1 MSNHL
6 DRYLLANVPAVISL
20 QKMESATVKERIQ
33 TAISRVET
41 ASLDHYDSISI
52 ISIYWA
58 SDNTGGKEDSSLF
71 LTTVSKLGNA
81 ETTMETQ
88 AREIADEERVRRL
101 LSQILK
107 QAESM
112 TGRRKLFILHYAGHA
127 IATSTSNSLIITSKI
142 DGDDASASKL
152 NMTLIKDAL
161 KDLAS
166 TSKGLDVLL
175 VLDCCCAAVAGRG
188 MVTSGERVELMAAT
202 SGGGISNSRLDGKTF
217 TQHWCQAFEKFL
229 ESGQPFCCNDI
240 ETTINSTV
248 TLEQYP
254 ATFVLREGWGVPVT
268 FRALPSSTTLIP
280 SALTGQ
286 TVITALHV
294 VESPD
299 TKSMELLIN
308 YLQNAPIRITV
319 LATLPISST
328 LLLLRVPVYLQ
339 EMLVLPRVSLILTD
353 V

>member
-1 MSNHL
+1 M
-6 DRYLLANVPAVISL
+6 DRYLLANVPAIISL
-20 QKMESATVKERIQ
+20 QKMESATVKHRVQ
-33 TAISRVET
+33 TAISRIET
-41 ASLDHYDSISI
+41 ASLDHYDYISI

-58 SDNTGGKEDSSLF
+58 SDDTGGKEDSSLF
-71 LTTVSKLGNA
+71 ITTVSKLGNA
-81 ETTMETQ
+81 ETTMKTK
-88 AREIADEERVRRL
+88 ARAIANEEKVHRL
-101 LSQILK
+101 LSEILE

-127 IATSTSNSLIITSKI
+127 IAAGTSNSLIITSTI
-142 DGDDASASKL
+142 DGDDDKTSNL

-166 TSKGLDVLL
+166 TSVGLDVLL

-188 MVTSGERVELMAAT
+188 RVTSGERVELMAAT
-202 SGGGISNSRLDGKTF
+202 SGGGISNSRKDGKTF
-217 TQHWCQAFEKFL
+217 TQHWCLAFDKFL
-229 ESGQPFCCNDI
+229 ERGQPFCCNDI
-240 ETTINSTV
+240 ETTINSNF

-286 TVITALHV
+286 TVITALHIA
-294 VESPD
+294 ENPGSE
-299 TKSMELLIN
+299 SMERLID
-308 YLQNAPIRITV
+308 YLQNAPVQITV

-339 EMLVLPRVSLILTD
+339 EMLVLPRVSYLID